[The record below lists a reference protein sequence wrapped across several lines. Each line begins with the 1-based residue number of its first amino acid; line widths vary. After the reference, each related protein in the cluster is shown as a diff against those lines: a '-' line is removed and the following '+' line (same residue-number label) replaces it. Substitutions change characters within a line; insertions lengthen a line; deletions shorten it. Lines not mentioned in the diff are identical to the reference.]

1 MRKTMPGAS
10 KLGAAVI
17 FTLCRMKTGTFFFF
31 EENVGSFFNAKCKT
45 TFSISWLDPAI
56 LFLGIYFKE
65 MRMLVHIEIYPQMLI
80 ATPSAMVKKLEKHTC
95 PWVAEETT
103 PIPDL
108 TLFIGD
114 TKQSVCAANWVD
126 FRRIKLSGKVANDI
140 HRILPVLWSSQTPIT
155 VCARA

>member
-1 MRKTMPGAS
+1 MPGAS

-80 ATPSAMVKKLEKHTC
+80 ATPSAMVKKLEKRTC
-95 PWVAEETT
+95 P
-103 PIPDL
+103 
-108 TLFIGD
+108 
-114 TKQSVCAANWVD
+114 
-126 FRRIKLSGKVANDI
+126 
-140 HRILPVLWSSQTPIT
+140 
-155 VCARA
+155 